1 MYEDKFS
8 NRLSQLRI
16 KKGVS
21 AREMSISLGQNP
33 GYINSIESGKALPT
47 MSNFFYI
54 CDYLDITPME
64 FFNFNIS
71 NPKETDMLYNAINQ
85 LTDSQFKNIK
95 DIVDELNKI
104 KGL

>member
-1 MYEDKFS
+1 MYEDKFY
-8 NRLSQLRI
+8 NRLSQLRM

-64 FFNFNIS
+64 FFNFDIG

-95 DIVDELNKI
+95 EIVNDLNNTNR
-104 KGL
+104 